1 MVIEWMEREHE
12 EIYAAVE
19 RDAGAQ
25 QYLRRCVLYKFSA
38 LKGMRAQVML
48 L

>member
-19 RDAGAQ
+19 RDARAQ
-25 QYLRRCVLYKFSA
+25 QALRRCGLYKGVGPFVFEKE
-38 LKGMRAQVML
+38 LRKF
-48 L
+48 